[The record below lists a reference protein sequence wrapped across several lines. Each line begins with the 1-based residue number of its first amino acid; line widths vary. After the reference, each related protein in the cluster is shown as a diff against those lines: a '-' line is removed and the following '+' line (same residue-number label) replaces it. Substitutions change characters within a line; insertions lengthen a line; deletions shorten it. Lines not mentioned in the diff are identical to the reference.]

1 MKIRL
6 GPLPRTEPI
15 RLAISIPTAL
25 KARLDQY
32 ARMHAQ
38 VWGGEPVDAATLIP
52 HMLEQFMARDRAFN
66 AALKSQPGHS
76 RRADGE

>member
-6 GPLPRTEPI
+6 GPLPRTERI
-15 RLAISIPTAL
+15 KVTITIPAAL

-32 ARMHAQ
+32 AGLHAQ
-38 VWGGEPVDAATLIP
+38 AWGSEPVDAATLIP

-66 AALKSQPGHS
+66 AALKSRPGHAPAS
-76 RRADGE
+76 R

>member
-6 GPLPRTEPI
+6 GPLPRSEPI
-15 RLAISIPTAL
+15 KITITIPSVL

-32 ARMHAQ
+32 ARMHAE
-38 VWGGEPVDAATLIP
+38 VWGGDPVDPTMLIP

-66 AALKSQPGHS
+66 AALKSQPGYA
-76 RRADGE
+76 RRTDAE

>member
-15 RLAISIPTAL
+15 KVTITIPSAL

-32 ARMHAQ
+32 AHMHAQ
-38 VWGGEPVDAATLIP
+38 VWGGEPVDPVTLIP

-66 AALKSQPGHS
+66 AALKNRPGHT
-76 RRADGE
+76 RPADAE